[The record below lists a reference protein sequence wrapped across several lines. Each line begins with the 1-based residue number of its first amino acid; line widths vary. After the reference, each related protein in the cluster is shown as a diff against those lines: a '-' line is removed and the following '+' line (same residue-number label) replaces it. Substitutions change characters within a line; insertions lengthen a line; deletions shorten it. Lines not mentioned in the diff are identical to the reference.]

1 MAVHKH
7 TAETPSSIDRA
18 EKCYQVLA
26 LLAGARG
33 IVTELQDHAIPEG
46 DGLINVDRLL
56 GEAVVRLRE
65 VVDAEAT
72 NG

>member
-7 TAETPSSIDRA
+7 TAQTLDE
-18 EKCYQVLA
+18 CYQVLA

-33 IVTELQDHAIPEG
+33 IVTELQDHVVPEA
-46 DGLINVDRLL
+46 DGLTNVDRLL
-56 GEAVVRLRE
+56 GEAVARLRK
-65 VVDAEAT
+65 VADAEAA